1 MKRVL
6 WKSTFLSK
14 QSELSM
20 LVSQCVCVCFDYTTL
35 SLGPDVPS
43 SVFELE
49 ANLFHFMCFW
59 IREKTERPE
68 RDALRAKPG
77 SGWAPPVWVLNQGLP
92 ESEPS
97 F

>member
-1 MKRVL
+1 
-6 WKSTFLSK
+6 
-14 QSELSM
+14 M

-59 IREKTERPE
+59 IREKQSDPNGMLSEQNPE
-68 RDALRAKPG
+68 VDGHHLFG
-77 SGWAPPVWVLNQGLP
+77 SLTRVFQNRSHLFRSL
-92 ESEPS
+92 
-97 F
+97 